1 MTPRRNQRHTA
12 FLITMRQSPATIRP
26 LEAVWRRGINC
37 WRLIGWMI
45 RMAAKTSVGRWIVLR
60 LRFCPGQTYR
70 QHHAEI
76 SLLASIPC
84 RHYCHSAPRLGPFGI
99 PKRPV
104 WPHDTA
110 FAASRNWC
118 STQPS
123 DTLAIA
129 AQCSWK
135 MISGNITTQTKTH
148 KRKSRCTQLPI
159 NAIPRQ

>member
-1 MTPRRNQRHTA
+1 MTPRQNQRHTA

-37 WRLIGWMI
+37 WLLIGGQNVRRPMDC
-45 RMAAKTSVGRWIVLR
+45 LR
-60 LRFCPGQTYR
+60 LRFCPGQIYR

-84 RHYCHSAPRLGPFGI
+84 CPYCHSAPRLGPFGI

-104 WPHDTA
+104 WPYETA
-110 FAASRNWC
+110 FAASRNGG

-123 DTLAIA
+123 DTLSIA

-148 KRKSRCTQLPI
+148 KRKSRCTQLSI
-159 NAIPRQ
+159 NATPRQ